1 MKKVGLDFINELR
14 PVTFQWK
21 KEKDVPSEMQAH
33 VADSEKRIMNGTHN
47 HGFIAQEVKQVID
60 KYNLK
65 EGFDM
70 WKEDETDGRQRIG
83 ESALMPLM
91 VKAVQELSAKV
102 EELESKL
109 NGE

>member
-1 MKKVGLDFINELR
+1 
-14 PVTFQWK
+14 
-21 KEKDVPSEMQAH
+21 MQAH

-91 VKAVQELSAKV
+91 VKAVQELKAELDAAKERIKTL
-102 EELESKL
+102 EE
-109 NGE
+109 